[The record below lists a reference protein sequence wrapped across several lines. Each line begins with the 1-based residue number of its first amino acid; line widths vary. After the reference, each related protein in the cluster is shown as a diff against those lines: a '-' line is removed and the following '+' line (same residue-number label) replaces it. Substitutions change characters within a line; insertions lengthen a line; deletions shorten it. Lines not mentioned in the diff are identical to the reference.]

1 MKVRSWIFDSVLCA
15 DCTKS
20 DVARGHRPSYAIT
33 GTPHC
38 HSSLPPRACIP
49 PILICVCF
57 NLRHYHD
64 AFTSTVI
71 LLRYFAGHKS
81 FIPLSRLF
89 WNEIIRIV
97 ATTDL
102 FSNCRYVVQFFT
114 PLSISHGVL
123 TIQRSGAFSFYIL
136 EHAIIPNQASLALRL
151 PPVIRGRIINS
162 ADQSCV
168 ELPVFSKP
176 FLTVPSFRNRTSL
189 PPQLHDR
196 LTTPTTFRATVLCVL
211 PLLLLDPYI
220 APDTGRQANTYLIS

>member
-1 MKVRSWIFDSVLCA
+1 MSREGAGLHVLSW
-15 DCTKS
+15 
-20 DVARGHRPSYAIT
+20 ARPIAT
-33 GTPHC
+33 
-38 HSSLPPRACIP
+38 LPPRACIP
-49 PILICVCF
+49 PIHICVCF
-57 NLRHYHD
+57 NLCHYHD

-71 LLRYFAGHKS
+71 LLRCFAGRKS

-89 WNEIIRIV
+89 
-97 ATTDL
+97 
-102 FSNCRYVVQFFT
+102 CRYVVQFFT

-123 TIQRSGAFSFYIL
+123 TLQRSGAFSFYIL

-151 PPVIRGRIINS
+151 PPAIRGSIINS
-162 ADQSCV
+162 AEKSCV

-211 PLLLLDPYI
+211 PLLLLDPYM